1 LVRSRSLSLP
11 DGKCSHAN
19 VRGVVPRV
27 FHQIWVG
34 PSPFPA
40 EFAAFQETW
49 RRHHPDWEL
58 RFWTDDNLPADLRNP
73 ACYER
78 DRVPAERSDLI
89 RLELLLR
96 FGGIYVDT
104 DFECLRPLDELL
116 QDVSFFTASLK
127 EGMRVNNA
135 IFGSEPGHPLLE
147 QAIRD
152 ARPQE
157 KGGTFDK
164 TASGSLFFDRLVKSF
179 PEVTIF
185 PAAWFYPTSP
195 DERKTAYA
203 VHYSARSWK
212 DADEWR
218 ETALRAE
225 ERLEKEQ
232 RSHEKTKAKVAAL
245 EETVRALKMRVKKA
259 ERREPVVEFD
269 EEVDVPGRRGVLS
282 FLRRG

>member
-1 LVRSRSLSLP
+1 
-11 DGKCSHAN
+11 
-19 VRGVVPRV
+19 VVPCL

-34 PSPFPA
+34 PKPFPV

-58 RFWTDDNLPADLRNP
+58 RFWTEENLPTDLRNP

-89 RLELLLR
+89 RLEVLAR
-96 FGGIYVDT
+96 FGGVYVDT
-104 DFECLRPLDELL
+104 DFECLRPLGELL
-116 QDVSFFTASLK
+116 HDVSFFTASLK
-127 EGMRVNNA
+127 DDIRVNNA

-147 QAIRD
+147 QAIRE
-152 ARPQE
+152 ARPQAAGE
-157 KGGTFDK
+157 AFDK

-185 PAAWFYPTSP
+185 PAAWFYPSSP

-203 VHYSARSWK
+203 EHHSARSWK
-212 DADEWR
+212 SADEWR
-218 ETALRAE
+218 KTALRAE
-225 ERLEKEQ
+225 ERLAKEK
-232 RSHEKTKAKVAAL
+232 RSHDKTLAKVAAL
-245 EETVRALKMRVKKA
+245 EESVRALKTKLKNA
-259 ERREPVVEFD
+259 ERRGLTVGPDGET
-269 EEVDVPGRRGVLS
+269 DVREDRRGRS